1 MKIILLLCW
10 GIVNLV
16 GFAIM
21 GIDKSKA
28 IHKQWRVPEKM
39 LFLIALVGGG
49 VGATFGMHFFHHK
62 TKHWYFRYGFPLIA
76 IAQLILA
83 KWIMEV
89 I

>member
-16 GFAIM
+16 GFVIM

-49 VGATFGMHFFHHK
+49 VGDSVGMHFFHHK
-62 TKHWYFRYGFPLIA
+62 TKHWYFRYGFPFIA